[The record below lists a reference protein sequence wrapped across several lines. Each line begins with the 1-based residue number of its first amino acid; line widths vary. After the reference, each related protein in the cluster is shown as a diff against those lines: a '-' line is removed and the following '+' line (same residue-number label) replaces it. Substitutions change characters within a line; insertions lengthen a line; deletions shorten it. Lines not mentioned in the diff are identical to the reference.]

1 MEWHGSKTTG
11 CSLIEE
17 RAVKKISLF
26 LVLLVSLTV
35 VLAACGEDEEPTPA
49 PAAVVQP
56 TEVAETM
63 AAVATKEPETM
74 APVATKEPET
84 MAPVTGQ
91 LVAINILTTE
101 TTMVPAPL
109 TYSEAPMLAELVA
122 QGTLPPVEERLPRE
136 PLVIQVEEVGMY
148 GGTLRRSHLGPADAS
163 CNVGRMNGRGIVRSA
178 GDGGFAVPA
187 AIKSW
192 ETSADGRVWTVNL
205 LEGMKWSD
213 GQPFTAD
220 DFVFEYDILTDPD
233 IRNFPTWI
241 TAKGNPQVAKVD
253 DYTVEFQ
260 YPGPNYLWPSFQ
272 VPGCT
277 GTNQPYAP
285 AHYLKQFHGAFNP
298 DAESAAKAAG
308 FETWEKY
315 YLNREHPRDN
325 PDRPATSPWL
335 WETTGAE
342 QIIRLVRNPYYPIVD
357 QEGNQLPYIDRQRFE
372 TAAGTEILNLR
383 AAQGEVDFQG
393 RHLSFENF
401 TVLKEGE
408 ERGGYTLKSI
418 VDPHGSDMMM
428 LFNVTYAGPE
438 GVYLNNKEWRRAAS
452 MAIDRDSIIEITFGG
467 QGLARNSLPAPGHPY
482 YPGPEYETKY
492 AEYEPD
498 MASEIFGRVMGAKD
512 SEGFHTLPN
521 GDRFEVS
528 LTVADSLGS
537 DVDGGEQIC
546 NNLMAVGVRCR
557 LDVVERSLM
566 LSRGS
571 ANELMMRMNVSWE
584 TPIIFINAQHY
595 LPINL
600 NWGWGSG
607 YSAYRLSDGKEG
619 TEIPPDVQHL
629 LDIFFKA
636 PTVPPDEQAKIAQEL
651 FSWFVDNQVFTGIVG
666 ASGIHGIFLVKD
678 DLVNVPDWFAGFAY
692 NRPFNAFPEQF
703 WYRSEERRN
712 KSF

>member
-1 MEWHGSKTTG
+1 M
-11 CSLIEE
+11 
-17 RAVKKISLF
+17 KKILLS

-56 TEVAETM
+56 TEVPETM

-74 APVATKEPET
+74 APET
-84 MAPVTGQ
+84 MAPATGQ
-91 LVAINILTTE
+91 LVAMNVLTTE

-122 QGTLPPVEERLPRE
+122 QGTLPPVEERLPKE
-136 PLVIQVEEVGMY
+136 PLVLQVEEVGMY
-148 GGTLRRSHLGPADAS
+148 GGTLRRAHLGPADS
-163 CNVGRMNGRGIVRSA
+163 DCNVGRVNGRGIIREA
-178 GDGGFAVPA
+178 GDGGKGVPA
-187 AIKSW
+187 SVKSW
-192 ETSADGRVWTVNL
+192 EVNADGTVWTVHM

-220 DFVFEYDILTDPD
+220 DFEFAYTIHTDPD
-233 IRNFPTWI
+233 IRNVPRWM
-241 TAKGNPQVAKVD
+241 TAVDKVAKVD
-253 DYTVEFQ
+253 DFTVEFRYQ
-260 YPGPNYLWPSFQ
+260 GPNYMFPSAM
-272 VPGCT
+272 VPACT
-277 GTNQPYAP
+277 RQPQPYAP
-285 AHYLKQFHGAFNP
+285 AHYLKQFHGAHNA
-298 DAESAAKAAG
+298 DADAAAKAAG
-308 FETWEKY
+308 FETWQKY
-315 YLNREHPRDN
+315 YLNREDPRDN

-342 QIIRLVRNPYYPIVD
+342 QIIRTVRNPYYPIVD
-357 QEGNQLPYIDRQRFE
+357 QEGNQLPYIDRQRYE

-408 ERGGYTLKSI
+408 GRGEYALNQI

-428 LFNVTYAGPE
+428 LANVTYPGPE
-438 GVYLNNKEWRRAAS
+438 GVYLNDKEWRRAVS

-467 QGLARNSLPAPGHPY
+467 RGLARNSLPAPGHPY

-492 AEYEPD
+492 TEYEPD
-498 MASEIFGRVMGAKD
+498 KSREIFDRVMGAKD

-557 LDVVERSLM
+557 LEVVERSLL
-566 LSRGS
+566 LSRGA
-571 ANELMMRMNVSWE
+571 ANELMLRMNLSWG
-584 TPIIFINAQHY
+584 TPIIFISAGHL
-595 LPINL
+595 LPIHKD
-600 NWGWGSG
+600 WGWGSG
-607 YSAYRLSDGKEG
+607 YSQYHLSDGKEG
-619 TEIPPDVQHL
+619 TPIPPDVQHL
-629 LDIFFKA
+629 LDIFAKA
-636 PTVPPDEQAKIAQEL
+636 PTVPPDEQAKIAQEI
-651 FSWFVDNQVFTGIVG
+651 FRYGVDNQVFTGIVG
-666 ASGIHGIFLVKD
+666 ASGVHGIFLVKD
-678 DLVNVPDWFAGFAY
+678 DLVNVPDWFAGYAY
-692 NRPFNAFPEQF
+692 NKPFNSFPEQF

>member
-1 MEWHGSKTTG
+1 
-11 CSLIEE
+11 
-17 RAVKKISLF
+17 
-26 LVLLVSLTV
+26 
-35 VLAACGEDEEPTPA
+35 
-49 PAAVVQP
+49 
-56 TEVAETM
+56 
-63 AAVATKEPETM
+63 
-74 APVATKEPET
+74 
-84 MAPVTGQ
+84 
-91 LVAINILTTE
+91 
-101 TTMVPAPL
+101 
-109 TYSEAPMLAELVA
+109 VA
-122 QGTLPPVEERLPRE
+122 QGKLPPVEERLPSE
-136 PLVIQVEEVGMY
+136 PLVLQVEEVGKY
-148 GGTLRRSHLGPADAS
+148 GGIIRRAHLGPADAN
-163 CNVGRMNGRGIVRSA
+163 CNVGRMNGQGLARWS
-178 GDGGFAVPA
+178 GDGLGSVPMA
-187 AIKSW
+187 FSTVD
-192 ETSADGRVWTVNL
+192 TSADGNVWTVHL
-205 LEGMKWSD
+205 LPGMKWSD
-213 GQPFTAD
+213 GAPFTAD
-220 DFVFEYDILTDPD
+220 DFLYKYEVLTDRSIGAPY
-233 IRNFPTWI
+233 PVWI
-241 TAKGNPQVAKVD
+241 KGSGDPVVKVLKVD
-253 DYTVEFQ
+253 DSTVEFRYSQ
-260 YPGPNYLWPSFQ
+260 PYYLFWLNMSL
-272 VPGCT
+272 GCT
-277 GTNQPYAP
+277 STFAPFAP
-285 AHYLKQFHGAFNP
+285 AHYLKQFNANYNP
-298 DAESAAKAAG
+298 DAEKVAKAAG

-315 YLNREHPRDN
+315 YLNRYHPRDN
-325 PDRPATSPWL
+325 PDRPAHSPFRW
-335 WETTGAE
+335 TTNGAAD
-342 QIIRLVRNPYYPIVD
+342 IIRLSRNPYYQYVD
-357 QEGNQLPYIDRQRFE
+357 QEGNQLPYIDRQRYE

-629 LDIFFKA
+629 LDIFAKA
-636 PTVPPDEQAKIAQEL
+636 PTVPPDEQAKIAQEI
-651 FSWFVDNQVFTGIVG
+651 FRYGVDNQVFTGIVG
-666 ASGIHGIFLVKD
+666 ASGVHGIFLVKD
-678 DLVNVPDWFAGFAY
+678 DLVNVPDWFAGYAY
-692 NRPFNAFPEQF
+692 NKPFNSFPEQF
-703 WYRSEERRN
+703 WYRSEENR
-712 KSF
+712 K